1 MGFLK
6 VLKGIGKGAKA
17 LAPISMLLFPQAA
30 PAIGVIINAVT
41 RAETELGPKQG
52 TAKALLATRIIS
64 DAMPAI
70 IALAEKE
77 LGRELV
83 NEALLKEA
91 IEGFQEDTVKF
102 LNAFGGVP
110 ERDSKHA

>member
-1 MGFLK
+1 VGFLK

-52 TAKALLATRIIS
+52 TAKALLATQIIS